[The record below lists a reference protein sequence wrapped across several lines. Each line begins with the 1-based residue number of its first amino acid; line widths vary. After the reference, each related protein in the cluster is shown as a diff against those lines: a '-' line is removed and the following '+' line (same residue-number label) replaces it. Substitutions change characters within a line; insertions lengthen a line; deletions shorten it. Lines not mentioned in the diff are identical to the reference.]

1 MISKLLETAILGLQ
15 AVADPTGTTTNT
27 TVTTADQ
34 AAIDAAN

>member
-27 TVTTADQ
+27 TVTPADQ